1 MPLKASLDNKFFYSE
16 NLESEHRKLIFK
28 CPICEVDLIPV
39 IPKKDI
45 IKHFRHKTGHAHG
58 EPDGPEHRAMKV
70 AVKTKADKLGLFSD
84 YEVRLVGEKTRITD
98 VKIIP
103 GFVSKTIMG
112 YGGIAVECQCAS
124 MSIDEYAQ
132 RNIDYNLKGY
142 KPLWILG
149 ERYFTWSGNNPKKLV
164 KEIIKDNGVCFFYI
178 KGSFHKC
185 ELDKEHHKSGGSTFN
200 YILMYVSGFYDLK
213 KQITYLEEEVEKNI
227 KTSFD
232 FASENGKLRK
242 EILIRGKQL
251 GRTQNEISRL
261 ESQKRQLNILNNKIQ
276 KRQLNILNNKI
287 QNIQPPKKREH
298 KTIDSNENISLVL
311 NVDDIALDI
320 NIDVDE
326 TDSYKGKTVWQLIDL
341 MNFFKKRYEAMKKET
356 KNLQNI
362 IESQHIKLVDLS
374 RKGE

>member
-16 NLESEHRKLIFK
+16 NLESNHRKLIFK

-70 AVKTKADKLGLFSD
+70 AVKTNADKLGLFSD
-84 YEVRLVGEKTRITD
+84 YEVRIVGEKTRITD

-103 GFVSKTIMG
+103 GFVSKTMMG

-149 ERYFTWSGNNPKKLV
+149 ERYFTWYGNNPKKLV
-164 KEIIKDNGVCFFYI
+164 KKIIKDNGVCFFYI

-185 ELDKEHHKSGGSTFN
+185 ELDKEQHKSGSTFN

-213 KQITYLEEEVEKNI
+213 KQIKKSL
-227 KTSFD
+227 D
-232 FASENGKLRK
+232 FASENGKLREK
-242 EILIRGKQL
+242 L
-251 GRTQNEISRL
+251 GWTQNENSRL

-276 KRQLNILNNKI
+276 NIK
-287 QNIQPPKKREH
+287 PTKKREH
-298 KTIDSNENISLVL
+298 KTFDANENISLIL

-326 TDSYKGKTVWQLIDL
+326 KESYKGKSVWQLIDL
-341 MNFFKKRYEAMKKET
+341 MNFFKKRYESMKKET
-356 KNLQNI
+356 KTLHNI

-374 RKGE
+374 IKGEC